1 MKTQKNIAAD
11 HSTRNVKTS
20 FRVFMSSHKWMFMVF
35 FLVLFR
41 APLMKVA
48 QKHLAPHDEKSH
60 TECIIN
66 KKSFKS
72 PVRSSGMIASLNG
85 AFRLKSDSD
94 DDGCGDDEGCE
105 TEDDN
110 EYYGNE
116 SSADGCS
123 DDEGCESEDDS
134 GYSGSESSDDGCSDD
149 DGCYEE
155 SDESNY
161 YGDTESSDGCSCGGE
176 AVVGD
181 PGVNPP
187 PFYNSEL
194 VLQVNL
200 SASNRISLKITDLN
214 DYPKAVIQSDVIL
227 TAGSHT
233 YRWNGR
239 DQNALI
245 PWGSYRAVLY
255 LGGPVITYDSRIFS
269 FNSSHGF
276 QVNGTQSYTIVYT
289 Y

>member
-1 MKTQKNIAAD
+1 MKTQKNKAAE
-11 HSTRNVKTS
+11 HLSRNVKTS
-20 FRVFMSSHKWMFMVF
+20 FRVFISSHKWMILVF

-48 QKHLAPHDEKSH
+48 QKQLAPHDGQRH
-60 TECIIN
+60 TGCIIK

-72 PVRSSGMIASLNG
+72 PVRSSGMIASLDG
-85 AFRLKSDSD
+85 SFRMKSDSD

-110 EYYGNE
+110 EYYSDE
-116 SSADGCS
+116 SSGDGCS
-123 DDEGCESEDDS
+123 DDEGCETEGDS
-134 GYSGSESSDDGCSDD
+134 DYSGNESSDDGCSDD

-155 SDESNY
+155 SDDSYY

-181 PGVNPP
+181 PGVNSP

-200 SASNRISLKITDLN
+200 SSSNRISLKITDLN
-214 DYPKAVIQSDVIL
+214 DYPKSVIQSEVML
-227 TAGSHT
+227 QAGNYT

-239 DQNALI
+239 EQNTLI
-245 PWGSYRAVLY
+245 AYGSYRAVLH
-255 LGGPVITYDSRIFS
+255 LGGPVITYDARVFS
-269 FNSSHGF
+269 FNSAHGF
-276 QVNGTQSYTIVYT
+276 QVNGTQSNTIVYT